1 MIILV
6 ALFHPFTM
14 FHKALIFIA
23 SLYLLLWAPVSAQD
37 SALVFRSL
45 DSIRKMPDDTVKV
58 NLLMN
63 RARGLYRFFD
73 GRGQENAFLQEAIT
87 TSQKMRY
94 AKGMAEAYNEL
105 GTSKRNKSQYLLATE
120 YHERALKSAQDAR
133 VTRLITISLNNIG
146 VDYRRRDMLEK
157 AFDFHFRALK
167 SAEKDKDDRSLAIAT
182 NSIGN
187 IKLSDAKYD
196 EAIEVFNRSLR
207 IEQERDNELGIA
219 INLGNL
225 GYAYEGLG
233 KLDLAID
240 YYKRS
245 LAVNER
251 IKSVTG
257 MSICYTCLGTAY
269 QKKKNYPL
277 AMDYLQKALALN
289 DKVEDKIHS
298 ADSYISIGRLL
309 NEEGKYEEARKYLQ
323 EAIDLGL
330 KWGFKSTLM
339 EAYKSMSDNYK
350 HAGDLNLAMDFNNY
364 SILYKDSLLREKSS
378 TEFAQMQTLHDVH
391 QKDNQIKQLQQDQ
404 DLSQLR
410 IRRNLALAIALAGF
424 LFMLI
429 VGGFFYIRHRN
440 LQANR
445 QTLQL
450 ELRSLRAQMNP
461 HFIFNSLSSI
471 HRYIWSNNQEEASDY
486 LTKFSKLMRMILDN
500 SQHTF
505 IPLNRELESL
515 KLYLDLEALRCN
527 YMFDYSITV
536 SENINE
542 EEVLIPPM
550 IIQPYVENAIWH
562 GLVHRK
568 EKGMLDIAVLLRGK
582 VLEVTVTDNG
592 IGRKMAMEIKEKKG
606 RMHNSMGMKVTEGRI
621 ALIRKINNTKD
632 ANVEIHDLQ
641 DNGEATGTKVKIV
654 LPAEFLF

>member
-1 MIILV
+1 MSS
-6 ALFHPFTM
+6 
-14 FHKALIFIA
+14 KGLIVTIVVFL
-23 SLYLLLWAPVSAQD
+23 SLWMCASAQD
-37 SALVFRSL
+37 SLQVFRSL
-45 DSIRKMPDDTVKV
+45 DSARKMPDDTAKV
-58 NLLMN
+58 NLLISK
-63 RARGLYRFFD
+63 AKKLYRFYD
-73 GRGQENAFLQEAIT
+73 GRGQDNAFLQEAINVA
-87 TSQKMRY
+87 QKLRY
-94 AKGMAEAYNEL
+94 AKGLAEAYNEF
-105 GTSKRNKSQYLLATE
+105 GTSKRNKSQYLLATD
-120 YHERALKSAQDAR
+120 YHERALKSAEDAR
-133 VTRLITISLNNIG
+133 DTRLITISLNNIG

-167 SAEKDKDDRSLAIAT
+167 SAEKDNDDRSIAIAT

-187 IKLSDAKYD
+187 IKLSDSKFN
-196 EAIEVFNRSLR
+196 EAIEVFNRSLKL
-207 IEQERDNELGIA
+207 EQQRENDLGIA

-233 KLDLAID
+233 QLDRAIEF
-240 YYKRS
+240 YKRS
-245 LAVNER
+245 LAVNE
-251 IKSVTG
+251 KLNNTTG

-277 AMDYLQKALALN
+277 AMEYLQKALAIN
-289 DKVEDKIHS
+289 DKVDEKIHV

-309 NEEGKYEEARKYLQ
+309 NDEGKYEEARKYLQ
-323 EAIDLGL
+323 QAIDLGL

-339 EAYKSMSDNYK
+339 EAYKSMGDNYQR
-350 HAGDLNLAMDFNNY
+350 AGNLTLAMDNNNY

-391 QKDNQIKQLQQDQ
+391 QKDNQIKQLQQEQ

-450 ELRSLRAQMNP
+450 ELRSLRSQMNP

-505 IPLNRELESL
+505 IPLNREVESL
-515 KLYLDLEALRCN
+515 RLYLDLEALRCN
-527 YMFDYSITV
+527 NMFDYSISV
-536 SENINE
+536 EDHINE

-568 EKGMLDIAVLLRGK
+568 EKGMLDITIGLKGK

-592 IGRKMAMEIKEKKG
+592 IGRKMAMEIKEKKD

-641 DNGEATGTKVKIV
+641 DNGQATGTRVRIV

>member
-1 MIILV
+1 MSS
-6 ALFHPFTM
+6 
-14 FHKALIFIA
+14 KGLIFTIIVFL
-23 SLYLLLWAPVSAQD
+23 SLWMRASAQD
-37 SALVFRSL
+37 SLQVSRSL
-45 DSIRKMPDDTVKV
+45 DSVRKMPDDTAKV
-58 NLLMN
+58 NRLISK
-63 RARGLYRFFD
+63 AKGLYRFYD
-73 GRGQENAFLQEAIT
+73 SRGQDNAYLQEAIT
-87 TSQKMRY
+87 VAQKLRY
-94 AKGMAEAYNEL
+94 AKGLAEAYNEL
-105 GTSKRNKSQYLLATE
+105 GTSKRNRSQYLLATD
-120 YHERALKSAQDAR
+120 YHERALKSAEDAR
-133 VTRLITISLNNIG
+133 DNRLITISLNNIG

-157 AFDFHFRALK
+157 AFDYHFRALK
-167 SAEKDKDDRSLAIAT
+167 AAEKDNDERSIAIAT

-187 IKLSDAKYD
+187 IKLSDNKFH
-196 EAIEVFNRSLR
+196 EAIEVFNRSLKL
-207 IEQERDNELGIA
+207 EQKRENDLGIA

-233 KLDLAID
+233 QLDRAIEF
-240 YYKRS
+240 YRQS
-245 LAVNER
+245 LAVNE
-251 IKSVTG
+251 KLNNTTG

-277 AMDYLQKALALN
+277 AMEYLQKALAIN
-289 DKVEDKIHS
+289 DKVDDKIHV

-323 EAIDLGL
+323 QAIDLGL

-339 EAYKSMSDNYK
+339 EAYKSMGDNYK
-350 HAGDLNLAMDFNNY
+350 RAGDLTLAMDNNNY

-378 TEFAQMQTLHDVH
+378 IEFAQMQTLHDVH

-450 ELRSLRAQMNP
+450 ELRSLRSQMNP

-505 IPLNRELESL
+505 IPLNKEVESL
-515 KLYLDLEALRCN
+515 RLYLDLEALRCN
-527 YMFDYSITV
+527 NMFDYSISV
-536 SENINE
+536 EEHINE

-568 EKGMLDIAVLLRGK
+568 EKGMLDITIGLKGK

-592 IGRKMAMEIKEKKG
+592 IGRKMAMEIKEKKD

-641 DNGEATGTKVKIV
+641 DNGQATGTRVRIV

>member
-1 MIILV
+1 MSKRG
-6 ALFHPFTM
+6 LFFLIC
-14 FHKALIFIA
+14 LIFLFRG
-23 SLYLLLWAPVSAQD
+23 SSSAQD
-37 SALVFRSL
+37 SILVYRSL
-45 DSIRKMPDDTVKV
+45 DSVKKMADDTLKV
-58 NLLMN
+58 NMFM
-63 RARGLYRFFD
+63 AKSKSYYRYFD
-73 GRGQENAFLQEAIT
+73 QKNQENPFLQEAIAL
-87 TSQKMRY
+87 SSRIKY
-94 AKGMAEAYNEL
+94 NKGLADAYNEM
-105 GTSKRNKSQYLLATE
+105 GTSKRNKSQYILATE
-120 YHERALKSAQDAR
+120 YHEKALEAAEASRID
-133 VTRLITISLNNIG
+133 RLIAVSLNNIG

-157 AFDFHFRALK
+157 AFDFHFRALRL
-167 SAEKDKDDRSLAIAT
+167 AEKINDVRNITIAT

-187 IKLSDAKYD
+187 IKLSDGKYED
-196 EAIEVFNRSLR
+196 AVREFTRSLR
-207 IEQERDNELGIA
+207 LEQEIDNDLGVA

-225 GYAYEGLG
+225 GYAYEYLG

-240 YYKRS
+240 YYERS
-245 LAVNER
+245 LAVNQR
-251 IKSVTG
+251 LGNSTG

-277 AMDYLQKALALN
+277 AMEYLQKALEVN
-289 DKVEDKIHS
+289 DRVDDKVHVAE
-298 ADSYISIGRLL
+298 SYLSIGRLL
-309 NEEGKYEEARKYLQ
+309 NEEGKHADARNYIRQAL
-323 EAIDLGL
+323 DLGH
-330 KWGFKSTLM
+330 KWNFKSVLM
-339 EAYKSMSDNYK
+339 DGYKAMADNYK
-350 HAGDLNLAMDFNNY
+350 REGDYEQSLDNTNL
-364 SILYKDSLLREKSS
+364 SLQYKDSILEERSS
-378 TEFAQMQTLHDVH
+378 VEFAQMKAMHEVY
-391 QKDNQIKQLQQDQ
+391 QKDNQIKELQQAQ
-404 DLSQLR
+404 DLNQLR

-450 ELRSLRAQMNP
+450 ELRSLRSQMNP

-505 IPLNRELESL
+505 IPLNKELDSL
-515 KLYLDLEALRCN
+515 RLYLDLEALRCN
-527 YMFDYSITV
+527 NMFDYHITV
-536 SENINE
+536 GENINE

-562 GLVHRK
+562 GLVHRR
-568 EKGMLDIAVLLRGK
+568 EKGRLEIAVSLRGK
-582 VLEVTVTDNG
+582 VLEVVVTDNG
-592 IGRKMAMEIKEKKG
+592 IGRKMAMEIKEKKD

-632 ANVEIHDLQ
+632 ANVEILDLQ
-641 DNGEATGTKVKIV
+641 DQGGQATGTQVKIV

>member
-1 MIILV
+1 MSKRG
-6 ALFHPFTM
+6 LFY
-14 FHKALIFIA
+14 L
-23 SLYLLLWAPVSAQD
+23 SCLLLLCCGINSSAQD
-37 SALVFRSL
+37 SVLAFRSL
-45 DSIRKMPDDTVKV
+45 DSVKKMADDTLKV
-58 NLLMN
+58 NTFMAQSKN
-63 RARGLYRFFD
+63 FYRYFD
-73 GRGQENAFLQEAIT
+73 RKNQENPFLLEAIT
-87 TSQKMRY
+87 LSSRIKY
-94 AKGMAEAYNEL
+94 NKGLADAYNEM
-105 GTSKRNKSQYLLATE
+105 GTSKRNKSQYILATE
-120 YHERALKSAQDAR
+120 YHEKALAAAEDSRND
-133 VTRLITISLNNIG
+133 RLIAVSLNNIG

-157 AFDFHFRALK
+157 AFDYHFRALK
-167 SAEKDKDDRSLAIAT
+167 LAEKINDVRNITIAT

-187 IKLSDAKYD
+187 INLSDGKYED
-196 EAIEVFNRSLR
+196 AIREFTRSLR
-207 IEQERDNELGIA
+207 LEQESDNELGVA

-225 GYAYEGLG
+225 GYAYEYLG

-240 YYKRS
+240 YYERS
-245 LAVNER
+245 LAVNQR
-251 IKSVTG
+251 LGNSTG

-277 AMDYLQKALALN
+277 AMDYLQKALEVN
-289 DKVEDKIHS
+289 DRVDDKVHVAE
-298 ADSYISIGRLL
+298 SYLSIGRLL
-309 NEEGKYEEARKYLQ
+309 NEQGKYEDARHHIRQAL
-323 EAIDLGL
+323 ELGHQ
-330 KWGFKSTLM
+330 WGFKSVLM
-339 EAYKSMSDNYK
+339 EGYKAMADNYK
-350 HAGDLNLAMDFNNY
+350 REGDYAQSLDNTNL
-364 SILYKDSLLREKSS
+364 SLQYKDSILEERSS
-378 TEFAQMQTLHDVH
+378 TEFAQMKAMHEVYR
-391 QKDNQIKQLQQDQ
+391 KDNQIKELQRAQ
-404 DLSQLR
+404 DLNQLR

-450 ELRSLRAQMNP
+450 ELRSLRSQMNP

-505 IPLNRELESL
+505 IPLNKELDSL
-515 KLYLDLEALRCN
+515 RLYLDLEALRCN
-527 YMFDYSITV
+527 NIFDYHIAV
-536 SENINE
+536 GENINE

-562 GLVHRK
+562 GLVHR
-568 EKGMLDIAVLLRGK
+568 EAKGRLEISVSLKGK
-582 VLEVTVTDNG
+582 VLEVVVTDNG
-592 IGRKMAMEIKEKKG
+592 IGRKMAMEIKEKKD

-632 ANVEIHDLQ
+632 ANVEILDLR
-641 DNGEATGTKVKIV
+641 DNGGQATGTQVRIV